1 MAAAQAGEN
10 RGDESG
16 LITSEAI
23 HKIQQQQQKHQ
34 D

>member
-16 LITSEAI
+16 LNYHFWSEAI
-23 HKIQQQQQKHQ
+23 QKIQ
-34 D
+34 